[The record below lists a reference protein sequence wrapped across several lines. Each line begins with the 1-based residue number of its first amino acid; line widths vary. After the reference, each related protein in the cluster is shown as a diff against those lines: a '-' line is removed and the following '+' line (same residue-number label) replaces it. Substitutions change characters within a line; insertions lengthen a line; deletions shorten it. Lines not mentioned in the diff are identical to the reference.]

1 MVAQRT
7 RAGFFARVYSVV
19 RRVPRG
25 NVTTYGAVA
34 RILGSPHGART
45 VGWALHSLP
54 KDSDVP
60 WQRVVNSHG
69 RISGDSRDHGCSR
82 QRELLE
88 EEGVSF
94 DEHGRIDLNRYG
106 WDCRTGLETEE
117 LIGLA

>member
-1 MVAQRT
+1 MAVQRN
-7 RAGFFARVYSVV
+7 RAGFFARVYAVV

-25 NVTTYGAVA
+25 SVTSYGAIA
-34 RILGSPHGART
+34 RVLGSPHGART

-54 KDSDVP
+54 EDSDVP
-60 WQRVVNSHG
+60 WQRVVNSQG
-69 RISGDSRDHGCSR
+69 RISGDSRQDGPSR

-94 DEHGRIDLNRYG
+94 DERDRIDLDRYG

-117 LIGLA
+117 LIGLT